1 MLACRRHRCKVSRP
15 QEEGS
20 HPAYRPFWRDCYCRG
35 FRRIWHS
42 HADHAALQAGLP
54 QRGQRHCH
62 RSHQQRPAHATYPQ
76 RIVLFCQFLACSFA
90 CGCHSAPRPQVAYDQ
105 IVQEIRHGELDVARA
120 GIDRAAA
127 EYGSKNEEWA
137 WRFRILKAQLCV
149 FRREY
154 KEALVVLN
162 ESLPPALAS
171 TGIAARKAMV
181 EGIAYRHAQQFGD
194 STEKLHEAD
203 QPASSYQPPMM
214 EQTLNNRG
222 RLETEEL

>member
-15 QEEGS
+15 QEEGPHS
-20 HPAYRPFWRDCYCRG
+20 ADRPFWRNRYCRG
-35 FRRIWHS
+35 FRRIWHP
-42 HADHAALQAGLP
+42 HADHAALQAGLA
-54 QRGQRHCH
+54 QRRQRHCH
-62 RSHQQRPAHATYPQ
+62 RSHLQRPAHATHTQ

-90 CGCHSAPRPQVAYDQ
+90 WACHSAPRPQVAYDR

-120 GIDRAAA
+120 EIDKASQQ
-127 EYGSKNEEWA
+127 YGSKNQEWA
-137 WRFRILKAQLCV
+137 WRFRILKAQLFV

-181 EGIAYRHAQQFGD
+181 EG
-194 STEKLHEAD
+194 
-203 QPASSYQPPMM
+203 
-214 EQTLNNRG
+214 
-222 RLETEEL
+222 